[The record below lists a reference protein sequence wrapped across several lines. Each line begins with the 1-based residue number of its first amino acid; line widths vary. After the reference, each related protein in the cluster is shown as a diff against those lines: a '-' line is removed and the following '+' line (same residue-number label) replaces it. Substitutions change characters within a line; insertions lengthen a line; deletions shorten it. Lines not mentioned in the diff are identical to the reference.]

1 MQKKLLM
8 ESPGRDFY
16 QKKKKK
22 NFSDGACHAYD
33 TNSRD
38 SVIKKCHCCSCLPS
52 FLNPHI
58 LLSNSVILTV
68 SPHHLPFSTHS
79 GYS

>member
-22 NFSDGACHAYD
+22 TFQMELA
-33 TNSRD
+33 T
-38 SVIKKCHCCSCLPS
+38 LM
-52 FLNPHI
+52 
-58 LLSNSVILTV
+58 ILTQE
-68 SPHHLPFSTHS
+68 TQ
-79 GYS
+79 

>member
-22 NFSDGACHAYD
+22 KPFQMELA
-33 TNSRD
+33 T
-38 SVIKKCHCCSCLPS
+38 LM
-52 FLNPHI
+52 
-58 LLSNSVILTV
+58 ILTQE
-68 SPHHLPFSTHS
+68 TQ
-79 GYS
+79 